1 MKSIVDIKVALR
13 EKIVEQMRGVSDKI
27 ASGTCKDFAEY
38 RQAVG
43 RIAGG
48 RDALDAVDAVFH
60 KLLDE
65 DEGD

>member
-1 MKSIVDIKVALR
+1 MHMIQVR
-13 EKIVEQMRGVSDKI
+13 EKLKDLIAAQMRGAADKL
-27 ASGTCKDFAEY
+27 AGGRAADYAAY
-38 RQAVG
+38 REGVG

-60 KLLDE
+60 KLLD